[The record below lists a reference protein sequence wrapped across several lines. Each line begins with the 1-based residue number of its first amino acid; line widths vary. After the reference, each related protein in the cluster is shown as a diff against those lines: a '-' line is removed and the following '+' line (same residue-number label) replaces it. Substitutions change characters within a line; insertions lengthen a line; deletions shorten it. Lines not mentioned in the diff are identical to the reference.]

1 MQDVI
6 AEQTADTRMQTWL
19 LGSFAV
25 LALILSSVGLYGVM
39 SYSVTQRTREIGIR
53 MAVGASPADVLRMI
67 LVHGLRLTFGGV
79 AFGMLL
85 SLALSRSITGL
96 LFGTS
101 PFDPLVFAAV
111 ATLLAAIGS
120 IAYLIPARR
129 ATVID
134 PGQALRAD

>member
-1 MQDVI
+1 
-6 AEQTADTRMQTWL
+6 
-19 LGSFAV
+19 
-25 LALILSSVGLYGVM
+25 
-39 SYSVTQRTREIGIR
+39 
-53 MAVGASPADVLRMI
+53 MI
-67 LVHGLRLTFGGV
+67 LLHGLHLTLGGI

-85 SLALSRSITGL
+85 SFALSRSITGL

-111 ATLLAAIGS
+111 ATLLAAIAT

-134 PGQALRAD
+134 PNQALRAD